1 LYKNSSLG
9 SNIKI
14 ILLANGQK
22 FIDDMISYCLFDIN
36 LQDGGFTN
44 FVLLQDPKVFSDSLQ
59 RSK

>member
-1 LYKNSSLG
+1 
-9 SNIKI
+9 
-14 ILLANGQK
+14 
-22 FIDDMISYCLFDIN
+22 MISYCLFDIN